1 MGFVMKLR
9 FAWLMRKVSLAVA
22 GAMLAGAPFLVSV
35 NAATVDLPQYGFSI
49 EALDATPSS
58 AAAMTALITFLPP
71 SDGFA
76 PNINVNIQSY
86 TGDIASYAAMS
97 KGQFE
102 SMKWTLISEKQVG
115 GNEWAVEYSGLMQG
129 ASMHFY
135 ARAISKSG
143 RVYLV
148 TGTAKEAQW
157 SAVSA
162 LLRQHVNSF
171 QVK

>member
-1 MGFVMKLR
+1 
-9 FAWLMRKVSLAVA
+9 MRKVSLAAA
-22 GAMLAGAPFLVSV
+22 GVMFAGAPFLASV

-49 EALDATPSS
+49 EALDAAPSS
-58 AAAMTALITFLPP
+58 TAATTALMTFLPP

-76 PNINVNIQSY
+76 PNINVNIQPY
-86 TGDIASYAAMS
+86 PGDIASYAAMS

-102 SMKWTLISEKQVG
+102 AMKWTLISEKQAG
-115 GNEWAVEYSGLMQG
+115 GNEWVVEYSGATPQG
-129 ASMHFY
+129 ARLHFY

-148 TGTAKEAQW
+148 TGTAKETQW

-162 LLRQHVNSF
+162 MLRQHVDSF